1 MKDKIS
7 VNTQEIKLKEKLSYA
22 LTNTGQTMIYALY
35 TTYLMI
41 YLTDYL
47 SIAAATAGL
56 ILGVARIF
64 DAVNDPLMGA
74 ILDKTKTRFG
84 KCRPYMLFT
93 PIPLAIITLIIF
105 APFNLG
111 ETGAIVFIV
120 ILYLL
125 FTIVYTANDIPYW
138 SMSSVITTD
147 PTQRV
152 KIVTMTRLIG
162 GLGSGLTIGAFWMV
176 NKLAADAGYDKR
188 TSIFLAA
195 LAFVTLGTILLLQ
208 GFFNTK
214 ERAKNTSTGNEKF
227 FENLKY
233 VPKSKPLM
241 INLIAGMLMSIM
253 MIGATAMTT
262 YFVKWNIKEIFP
274 DMASNDV
281 MSIFTP
287 VIGILPAIAMAVGL
301 LAAPALI
308 KRFEKRNLLLL
319 GCAWGIFINVIFYF
333 IGYANIYVFII
344 GRFLAFLPVGIW
356 SSVTTIMIGDSVD
369 DIQYKTGKRVEGTCF
384 SLLTFIG
391 KFQNGVNVAI
401 TGFILSAIGYVGT
414 LDADL
419 EQQTS
424 FTLDGIFI
432 MVTLIPAL
440 GFLLMGIPFIFYDF
454 SKSKHQAILDALND
468 RNLLNKSEDENC
480 EEDSFSFYN

>member
-1 MKDKIS
+1 ME
-7 VNTQEIKLKEKLSYA
+7 NTQTEQTKTIQEVKFKEKLSYA
-22 LTNTGQTMIYALY
+22 LTNTGQTMIYALF

-41 YLTDYL
+41 YMTDYL
-47 SIAAATAGL
+47 YIAAGVAGA

-64 DAVNDPLMGA
+64 DAINDPLMGA

-93 PIPLAIITLIIF
+93 PIPLAIVTLLIF
-105 APFNLG
+105 APFKMGN
-111 ETGAIVFIV
+111 TGSIVFITIFYLIFTV
-120 ILYLL
+120 I
-125 FTIVYTANDIPYW
+125 YTANDIPYW

-147 PTQRV
+147 PNQRV

-162 GLGSGLTIGAFWMV
+162 GLGSGITIGAFWTI
-176 NKLAADAGYDKR
+176 NKFAADAGFDRR

-195 LAFVTLGTILLLQ
+195 LVFVILGVILLLQ

-214 ERAKNTSTGNEKF
+214 ERAKNTATGGDKF

-233 VPKSKPLM
+233 IPKSKPLV

-253 MIGATAMTT
+253 MIGVTAMTT

-274 DMASNDV
+274 DLASNDL

-301 LAAPALI
+301 FAAPFLI
-308 KRFEKRNLLLL
+308 KKFEKRNVLLI
-319 GCAWGIFINVIFYF
+319 GCAWGIVANVIFYF
-333 IGYANIYVFII
+333 VGYENIYAFTI
-344 GRFLAFLPVGIW
+344 GRFISFLPVGIW
-356 SSVTTIMIGDSVD
+356 MSVTTIMIGDSVD
-369 DIQYKTGKRVEGTCF
+369 DLQYKTGKRLEGTCF

-391 KFQNGVNVAI
+391 KFQNGVNVAL
-401 TGFILSAIGYVGT
+401 TGLILSLIGYVGT
-414 LDADL
+414 LDADF
-419 EQQTS
+419 QQQST
-424 FTLDGIFI
+424 FTLRGIFF

-440 GFLLMGIPFIFYDF
+440 GFLLMGIPFLFYDF
-454 SKSKHQAILDALND
+454 SKGKHEAILKALKEKGI
-468 RNLLNKSEDENC
+468 LEKNKSLIDE
-480 EEDSFSFYN
+480 E